1 MVVTL
6 PDKTK
11 ANPSEVQS
19 SDMNMDMDSGN
30 GNLNIISIFNN
41 VYAPFEEYGGGG
53 HIALPLSVCLVVCLS
68 VHQQSTVD
76 SISYASS

>member
-19 SDMNMDMDSGN
+19 SDMNMDMDMSSFN
-30 GNLNIISIFNN
+30 GNLNIISIFYNIY
-41 VYAPFEEYGGGG
+41 VLFEEGMAYCF
-53 HIALPLSVCLVVCLS
+53 AAVCLS
-68 VHQQSTVD
+68 DCLFVGRSTNRVL
-76 SISYASS
+76 

>member
-19 SDMNMDMDSGN
+19 SDINMDMDMGSFN

-41 VYAPFEEYGGGG
+41 IYVLFEEGM
-53 HIALPLSVCLVVCLS
+53 A
-68 VHQQSTVD
+68 
-76 SISYASS
+76 

>member
-19 SDMNMDMDSGN
+19 SDMNMDMGSFN
-30 GNLNIISIFNN
+30 GNLNIISIFYNIY
-41 VYAPFEEYGGGG
+41 VLFEEGM
-53 HIALPLSVCLVVCLS
+53 A
-68 VHQQSTVD
+68 
-76 SISYASS
+76 

>member
-19 SDMNMDMDSGN
+19 SDMNMDMGSFN
-30 GNLNIISIFNN
+30 GNLNMISIFNN
-41 VYAPFEEYGGGG
+41 IYVLSEEGM
-53 HIALPLSVCLVVCLS
+53 A
-68 VHQQSTVD
+68 
-76 SISYASS
+76 